1 MTLLALVA
9 IIFFGFATYNL
20 TCAFVDIPTKKTSR
34 MMMLARKQQGVKAE
48 KLLDVYITKIA
59 GLIAPY
65 LKLDKLKR
73 NKLQRALDIAGLELT
88 PEIYTARA
96 WVTAGAVGLCS
107 ILMVF
112 LVPLM
117 APVLIGLAV
126 ALWFSTYYSVFD
138 FVKKRRKLIESEIPR
153 FALTIGQNLENDR
166 DVLKILTSYRRVAG
180 KDFGAELD
188 QTIADMKTGNY
199 ENALIHFETRI
210 GSPMLSDVIR
220 GLIGVLRGD
229 DQRMYNRRDKSWSK
243 SQGLNSLLFQRRI
256 EVFIRMCRVFILNG
270 KAGAL
275 LFYQATELRFS
286 SRACLLKSWM
296 RKSIMPSAST
306 IWTVEAGR

>member
-88 PEIYTARA
+88 PEVYTARA
-96 WVTAGAVGLCS
+96 WVTAGAVGLSS

-117 APVLIGLAV
+117 VPVLIGLAV

-153 FALTIGQNLENDR
+153 FALTHW
-166 DVLKILTSYRRVAG
+166 
-180 KDFGAELD
+180 AEPGERPGCAEDPYLLPP
-188 QTIADMKTGNY
+188 G
-199 ENALIHFETRI
+199 
-210 GSPMLSDVIR
+210 G
-220 GLIGVLRGD
+220 G
-229 DQRMYNRRDKSWSK
+229 
-243 SQGLNSLLFQRRI
+243 QGLRRGAGPDH
-256 EVFIRMCRVFILNG
+256 CRHENRQL
-270 KAGAL
+270 
-275 LFYQATELRFS
+275 
-286 SRACLLKSWM
+286 
-296 RKSIMPSAST
+296 
-306 IWTVEAGR
+306 

>member
-20 TCAFVDIPTKKTSR
+20 TCAFLDIPTKRTSR
-34 MMMLARKQQGVKAE
+34 MMMLARKQQGTKAE
-48 KLLDVYITKIA
+48 KLLDVYIAKIA

-65 LKLDKLKR
+65 LKLDRLKR

-88 PEIYTARA
+88 PEAYTARA
-96 WVTAGAVGLCS
+96 WVIAGGVGLTS

-112 LVPLM
+112 IMPLLV
-117 APVLIGLAV
+117 PVLIGLAV

-138 FVKKRRKLIESEIPR
+138 FVKKRRKLIEGEIPR

-210 GSPMLSDVIR
+210 GSPMLSDVVR

-229 DQRMYNRRDKSWSK
+229 DQRMYFKMICFDMRQIEQNNLKKEAAKRPKK
-243 SQGLNSLLFQRRI
+243 IQRYSMMMLI
-256 EVFIRMCRVFILNG
+256 C
-270 KAGAL
+270 
-275 LFYQATELRFS
+275 
-286 SRACLLKSWM
+286 
-296 RKSIMPSAST
+296 IM
-306 IWTVEAGR
+306 II

>member
-9 IIFFGFATYNL
+9 IVFFGFATYNL

-73 NKLQRALDIAGLELT
+73 NKLQRALE
-88 PEIYTARA
+88 
-96 WVTAGAVGLCS
+96 
-107 ILMVF
+107 F

-117 APVLIGLAV
+117 VPVLIGLAV

-138 FVKKRRKLIESEIPR
+138 FVKKRRKIIESEIPR

-229 DQRMYNRRDKSWSK
+229 DQRMYFKMICFDMRQIEQNNLKKEAAKRPKKIQRYSMMMLICIMIIYLVVLCTEVMS
-243 SQGLNSLLFQRRI
+243 SL
-256 EVFIRMCRVFILNG
+256 
-270 KAGAL
+270 GA
-275 LFYQATELRFS
+275 FF
-286 SRACLLKSWM
+286 
-296 RKSIMPSAST
+296 
-306 IWTVEAGR
+306 G